1 MAPPDKTVK
10 RVRCNRLPRLDL
22 AGMQCL
28 SPFYQQI
35 DLAADLIAPKIDGR
49 FLAVANPGLRARPGK
64 TIDFYAVSII
74 YLYMHSI
81 KNL

>member
-1 MAPPDKTVK
+1 MAPPDETVK

-64 TIDFYAVSII
+64 TAVSGEW
-74 YLYMHSI
+74 HSDRLASG
-81 KNL
+81 KCDP